1 MRTELGFNGTAR
13 ELLSDLANDGGS
25 TLFVDNLDFIGAEER
40 NTVVDLLRAA
50 AETPGMHVVA
60 TAR

>member
-13 ELLSDLANDGGS
+13 ELLSDLAN
-25 TLFVDNLDFIGAEER
+25 DFIGAEER